1 MKKALGLIIRAL
13 AFIIAAIVILII
25 GLCISAPIIN
35 NRTAEQVSEEL
46 QSLPLPEKTELVEA
60 QSSAGKLVG
69 NGNGMQY
76 FGAILIKSE
85 LSLATL
91 ETYYAGYA
99 KEEWECVVEN
109 QDDKTIRVI
118 EHGDLSFETEI
129 NSGDFYIVYSWG
141 SNDSIFNEL
150 DLRGH

>member
-1 MKKALGLIIRAL
+1 MKKIMMFFIKAL
-13 AFIIAAIVILII
+13 AFLIAAVIILII
-25 GLCISAPIIN
+25 GLYILSPFMN
-35 NRTAEQVSEEL
+35 NRAAEQVAEDL
-46 QSLPLPEKTELVEA
+46 QSLPLPEKTELVEV
-60 QSSAGKLVG
+60 QSAAGKLVG

-99 KEEWECVVEN
+99 KEEWECIVEK
-109 QDDKTIRVI
+109 QDNKAIQVI
-118 EHGDLSFETEI
+118 EHGNLNFETEI

-141 SNDSIFNEL
+141 SNDSIFNEF

>member
-1 MKKALGLIIRAL
+1 MNKKIVMRWMLFL
-13 AFIIAAIVILII
+13 AVILMVLIM
-25 GLCISAPIIN
+25 GLYTFAPFIN
-35 NRTAEQVSEEL
+35 NHAAEQVAEEL
-46 QSLPLPEKTELVEA
+46 QSLPLPEKTELIEA
-60 QSSAGKLVG
+60 QSAAGKLVG

-99 KEEWECVVEN
+99 NEEWECVVEK
-109 QDDKTIRVI
+109 QDDKAVQVI
-118 EHGDLSFETEI
+118 EHGNLDFETEI

-141 SNDSIFNEL
+141 NNDTIFNEF

>member
-1 MKKALGLIIRAL
+1 MKKIMMFFIKVL
-13 AFIIAAIVILII
+13 AFLIAAVIILII
-25 GLCISAPIIN
+25 GLYILSPFMN
-35 NRTAEQVSEEL
+35 NRAAEQVAEDL
-46 QSLPLPEKTELVEA
+46 QSLPLPEKTELVEV
-60 QSSAGKLVG
+60 QSAAGKLVG

-99 KEEWECVVEN
+99 KEEWECIVEK
-109 QDDKTIRVI
+109 QDNKTIQVI
-118 EHGDLSFETEI
+118 EHSNLNFETEI
-129 NSGDFYIVYSWG
+129 NSEDFYIVYSWG
-141 SNDSIFNEL
+141 SNDSIFNEF